1 MKGTKGLIDYLSAV
15 ANFQEPTSLEQVLV
29 FHSSRGQ
36 SLISLWDPEGNYLL
50 YTLLLEDSVLDK
62 LGVIVHSGISGLCAC
77 TAMCSLSIS
86 QLCVLRHSTLC
97 VYHFFSD

>member
-36 SLISLWDPEGNYLL
+36 SLISLWDPKGNYLL

-62 LGVIVHSGISGLCAC
+62 LGVIVCSGITGLSAC
-77 TAMCSLSIS
+77 IVSSS
-86 QLCVLRHSTLC
+86 QLCVLRHSTFC
-97 VYHFFSD
+97 VYYFFSD